1 MDKKG
6 KIFQRKQREQ
16 PQQLTMMNPPL
27 LEEKKV
33 DEEETFEKWR
43 VVNMQYRALFKKP
56 SEGKFESKADE
67 KQGHMALNYKELT
80 PNRARPVQN
89 MPKTQNSSALKPKKP
104 ERTADNQLASTYMSK
119 KLENFHK
126 SEGTIKR
133 PALLIPGLLFR
144 LMSS

>member
-43 VVNMQYRALFKKP
+43 VVNMQYRDLFKKP
-56 SEGKFESKADE
+56 SEGKFEARADG
-67 KQGHMALNYKELT
+67 KQGQIY
-80 PNRARPVQN
+80 PNE
-89 MPKTQNSSALKPKKP
+89 P
-104 ERTADNQLASTYMSK
+104 EIVFWLVSQ
-119 KLENFHK
+119 
-126 SEGTIKR
+126 
-133 PALLIPGLLFR
+133 
-144 LMSS
+144 